1 MEKTKLGIVLLALL
15 LLATALSA
23 CGNQVA
29 TTEDEEKIIKLGITG
44 PETEEWTYLKEQLA
58 EEGITLEIVSFS
70 DYTRPNLALAE
81 GEIDI
86 NAFQHYA
93 FFDQF
98 IEDHDLDLTAIGET
112 IIAPLGLYSEKLE
125 SIEDVTEG
133 AKIAI
138 PNDETNRGRSLV
150 LLQTAGLIELD
161 PDVEGLPTLQ
171 DIIKNPLNLDIIEVE
186 AATTPRML
194 EDVELSI
201 INSTI
206 AVDAG
211 FIPTEDSVFLE
222 PVDENTKPY
231 INIFAARTEDKDDP
245 NLKKLLE
252 LYHTDEV
259 KEIINRI
266 YKGSQI
272 PNW

>member
-1 MEKTKLGIVLLALL
+1 MKRLRLGIILLVFL
-15 LLATALSA
+15 LLATTISA
-23 CGNQVA
+23 CGKQVV
-29 TTEDEEKIIKLGITG
+29 TEDEEKVIKLGITG

-58 EEGITLEIVSFS
+58 EEGITLEIISFS

-98 IEDHDLDLTAIGET
+98 IEDHNLDLTAIGET

-125 SIEDVTEG
+125 SIEDVAEG

-161 PDVEGLPTLQ
+161 PDVEGLPTIQ
-171 DIIKNPLNLDIIEVE
+171 DIAENPLDLDIIEVE

-211 FIPTEDSVFLE
+211 LIPTEDSVFLE

-252 LYHTDEV
+252 VYHTDEV

>member
-1 MEKTKLGIVLLALL
+1 MKKIRLGIILLTLI
-15 LLATALSA
+15 LLATTISA
-23 CGNQVA
+23 CGKQTA
-29 TTEDEEKIIKLGITG
+29 TEEDERIIKLGITG
-44 PETEEWTYLKEQLA
+44 PETEEWLHLKEQLA
-58 EEGITLEIVSFS
+58 EEGITLEIIGFS
-70 DYTRPNLALAE
+70 DYTKPNLALSE

-93 FFDQF
+93 FFNQF
-98 IEDHDLDLTAIGET
+98 KEDHDLDLTAIGET
-112 IIAPLGLYSEKLE
+112 IIAPLGLYSTKLE
-125 SIEDVTEG
+125 DIEDVAKG
-133 AKIAI
+133 DKIAI
-138 PNDETNRGRSLV
+138 PNDETNRGRSLI
-150 LLQTAGLIELD
+150 LLQTAGLIEID

-171 DIIKNPLNLDIIEVE
+171 DIVENPLELDIIEVE

-194 EDVELSI
+194 EDVALSI

-211 FIPTEDSVFLE
+211 FIPMEDSVFIE
-222 PVDENTKPY
+222 PVDENTQPY
-231 INIFAARTEDKDDP
+231 INIFAVKTEDKDDP
-245 NLKKLLE
+245 DLQKLLE

-266 YKGSQI
+266 YEGSQI